1 MMFLGKFEAKLL
13 PSNQFVL
20 PAKLRNALKTKDLI
34 IAKGFDNCIYGL
46 SVEEWEKIASQELL
60 KPLLSEEGRRMRQKV
75 FSQAE
80 QVDFDKQGR
89 FVLPEYMLVF
99 AKIKDQIIIIGA
111 GDHFEIW
118 DKDEWTKLKNV

>member
-34 IAKGFDNCIYGL
+34 IAKGFDNCIYGF